1 MPDLPQATYRFF
13 SWLRQGLLAD
23 LSNVGGSPATNAGR
37 LEYPVR
43 LRVNDGQPVDIDAQ
57 LYGPGDVTGLDARE
71 VIRLEPPR
79 FMTDFEPNY
88 FPSIEFDR
96 PDFPWLFTPA
106 NADGNRRLL
115 PWICLIV
122 VKKEGATLT
131 TDAGKP
137 LSVLECPRGELPNLE
152 ESWAWAHAQIVSSDQ
167 APPDP
172 SPHPALK
179 QILNQHP
186 ERTLS
191 RLLSPRRLDP
201 NTAYYACLVPTFE
214 VGLKTGLGEAVTPE
228 EEQAMKAAWSA
239 SSGAG
244 TTATLTLPVYF
255 HWEFRTGIEG
265 DFESLARR
273 IEAKPL
279 PETIGLRQ
287 LDISAPGWGM
297 PSKPRGSDGT
307 VLDLEGALRTPE
319 TNPRD
324 WPEPARTAFQNSLR
338 TILNIPASLNSTGTP
353 ATLGPPLYG
362 QWYAKQ
368 ETVPA
373 ASQPP
378 HWFRELN
385 SDPRYRVAAGLGT
398 YVVQQDQEQLMASA
412 WDQLEKKKQDN
423 LRLKR
428 AQLAETVGGSLVKKH
443 LASLDPSRLLQ
454 FAGPTLGSLKDLA
467 PPAGLPSD
475 PRRLVGHAALSGT
488 FRRFNRP
495 RGPLATRLGHI
506 DAARLSNQIPAPFS
520 RREADTS
527 RLFAAATLSETHR
540 RIQLAADWAGLKAN
554 ILTQLDPKATVL
566 TAVRETVPSAE
577 SIDVALFAPTFP
589 QPMYEPMR
597 DAFPDM
603 LLPGM
608 DQVPANSIALL
619 QTNPSFIEAYM
630 VGLNHEMSRELLWR
644 GFPTDQR
651 GTYFRQFWD
660 AQGDLLEGSEQERE
674 ARRDI
679 TAIATWSDESHLGSH
694 GAQGSSEGQLVLLI
708 RGDLLRRY
716 PRAMVYAVEGIW
728 SADGTRRELGTN
740 ELYPMF
746 RATQAPD
753 TTMLGFALTKSI
765 VRGADNSQNS
775 GHPGWFFVLQE
786 QPTEPRF
793 GLDVAKTFGGTPD
806 HWSDLS
812 WGNLASSEETF
823 KQLVY
828 VPIDGLLKNVVR
840 DNILW
845 GKNSAHMASIT
856 RQPPFRV
863 AIHARTW
870 LRT

>member
-1 MPDLPQATYRFF
+1 MPDLPKATYRFF
-13 SWLRQGLLAD
+13 SWFRQGLLAD
-23 LSNVGGSPATNAGR
+23 LSSRGGAPSTNAGHVV
-37 LEYPVR
+37 YPVR
-43 LRVNDGQPVDIDAQ
+43 LRVNDGQPVDVDVQ
-57 LYGPGDVTGLDARE
+57 LYGPGDVTGIDARE
-71 VIRLEPPR
+71 VIRVEPPR
-79 FMTDFEPNY
+79 LMTDFEPNY
-88 FPSIEFDR
+88 FPSMEFDR
-96 PDFPWLFTPA
+96 PDFPWLFTPVNA
-106 NADGNRRLL
+106 NSKRQLH
-115 PWICLIV
+115 PWVCLIV
-122 VKKEGATLT
+122 VKKDGATLT
-131 TDAGKP
+131 TDVRKP
-137 LSVLECPRGELPNLE
+137 LPVLECPRAELPNLD

-179 QILNQHP
+179 QILTQHP

-214 VGLKTGLGEAVTPE
+214 VGLKTGLGESVTAT
-228 EEQAMKAAWSA
+228 EEQAMKPAWPV

-244 TTATLTLPVYF
+244 AATSIKLPVYF
-255 HWEFRTGIEG
+255 HWEFRTGLEG

-279 PETIGLRQ
+279 PKTLGLRPV
-287 LDISAPGWGM
+287 DISAPGWGM
-297 PSKPRGSDGT
+297 PSKPPGT
-307 VLDLEGALRTPE
+307 AGTILDLEGALRTPE
-319 TNPRD
+319 TSPRD
-324 WPEPARTAFQNSLR
+324 WPDSVRGTFQNSLR
-338 TILNIPASLNSTGTP
+338 TILNIPASLNATGVPTV
-353 ATLGPPLYG
+353 LGPPLYG

-368 ETVPA
+368 EIVPA
-373 ASQPP
+373 ANQMP

-385 SDPRYRVAAGLGT
+385 VDPRYRVAAGLGT
-398 YVVQQDQEQLMASA
+398 VVVQQDQEQLMASA
-412 WDQLEKKKQDN
+412 WDQLEKQKQDN
-423 LRLKR
+423 LRMNR
-428 AQLAETVGGSLVKKH
+428 AQMAETVGDSLMKKH
-443 LASLDPSRLLQ
+443 LASLHPAQLLQ
-454 FAGPTLGSLKDLA
+454 FTGPSLGVLKDLT
-467 PPAGLPSD
+467 PAAGSPSD

-495 RGPLATRLGHI
+495 RGPLARRLG
-506 DAARLSNQIPAPFS
+506 NQNPGLLS
-520 RREADTS
+520 RREAGTP
-527 RLFAAATLSETHR
+527 RMFAAAILIDAR
-540 RIQLAADWAGLKAN
+540 RRVQLATDWAGLKAH

-566 TAVRETVPSAE
+566 TAVRDTVPSAE
-577 SIDVALFAPTFP
+577 SIDVTRFAPTFP

-597 DAFPDM
+597 DIFPDM
-603 LLPGM
+603 LLPGI

-619 QTNPSFIEAYM
+619 QTNPKFIEAYM

-660 AQGDLLEGSEQERE
+660 AQGDLLGSSEQERE

-679 TAIATWSDESHLGSH
+679 TPIATWTDESQLGNH
-694 GAQGSSEGQLVLLI
+694 AARGLSEGQLVLLV

-716 PRAMVYAVEGIW
+716 PRAVVYAVEGIW
-728 SADGTRRELGTN
+728 SSDGARRELGTN

-746 RATQAPD
+746 RATQSPD
-753 TTMLGFALTKSI
+753 ITMLGFLLTKSK
-765 VRGADNSQNS
+765 VRGADTKAS
-775 GHPGWFFVLQE
+775 GGPGWFFVLQE

-806 HWSDLS
+806 HWSNLS
-812 WGNLASSEETF
+812 WGHLASSEDAL

-828 VPIDGLLKNVVR
+828 VSIDGLLKNIVR
-840 DNILW
+840 DNIPW

-870 LRT
+870 LPT